1 MDITVFEKG
10 LVNWKIELSSKQME
24 QFLLYYE
31 KMVEKNKVMNLTAIT
46 GFEEVVYK
54 HFLDS
59 LSIIQAS
66 IFLGKEKCGLNN
78 IETVHSRAEDAG
90 RKPEYREKFDFCVS
104 RAVAHLSILAEYG
117 LPFVK
122 QGGYFIPYKSG
133 NIEEEI
139 KESEYAI
146 KTLSGKIEEKI
157 SFSIPNTDME
167 RTLVLVKKAAPIQ
180 KKYPRKAGTPQK
192 EPLI

>member
-59 LSIIQAS
+59 LSLCPHTVILTS
-66 IFLGKEKCGLNN
+66 LFVFPYSLYFSHLIFECIN
-78 IETVHSRAEDAG
+78 ILLYIVI
-90 RKPEYREKFDFCVS
+90 Y
-104 RAVAHLSILAEYG
+104 
-117 LPFVK
+117 
-122 QGGYFIPYKSG
+122 
-133 NIEEEI
+133 
-139 KESEYAI
+139 
-146 KTLSGKIEEKI
+146 
-157 SFSIPNTDME
+157 
-167 RTLVLVKKAAPIQ
+167 
-180 KKYPRKAGTPQK
+180 
-192 EPLI
+192 